1 VITVLLVAWIGQDTV
16 SRCLGKDQNLIAV
29 CVCFVASCKVDKS
42 DHGAF
47 RFTDIDRNLLVAST
61 DLPGISKTPLQTI
74 ESTMN
79 RRLRPATEHETEK
92 AHYSGTGQSQVWGTD
107 GVYKDNM
114 VNNEIIRLELLYKR
128 H

>member
-1 VITVLLVAWIGQDTV
+1 M
-16 SRCLGKDQNLIAV
+16 
-29 CVCFVASCKVDKS
+29 VCFVASCKVDKS

-79 RRLRPATEHETEK
+79 RRLRPAVEDGPES
-92 AHYSGTGQSQVWGTD
+92 YRGTGQSQVWGSD

-128 H
+128 HRTQ